1 MISLTRVTRWMSVGK
16 FWWKRFL
23 LEISLP
29 RLYTYTH
36 TDGRTECEDKDNSPA
51 LCFIL
56 SPGCIVD
63 QDTNYLGSMMV
74 ELYAVPVA
82 TQQACADLAAS
93 IDGALLWSFSTLNN
107 KCFGRTSDAG
117 RTHQSGVVSGNIQC
131 ASMIMFFKL
140 ISCSFMQIVQ
150 RFQKCSL

>member
-1 MISLTRVTRWMSVGK
+1 MCHCHAC
-16 FWWKRFL
+16 
-23 LEISLP
+23 
-29 RLYTYTH
+29 TH
-36 TDGRTECEDKDNSPA
+36 THIRTDERNVPA
-51 LCFIL
+51 LCFTL
-56 SPGCIVD
+56 SPGCIVE
-63 QDTNYLGSMMV
+63 QDINYLGSMMV

-131 ASMIMFFKL
+131 ASMIMFLKL
-140 ISCSFMQIVQ
+140 KTKTISCSFMQIVQ